1 LAEHRF
7 PKPAVAGSI
16 PSAPV
21 FDRWPKSLSEPTLG
35 QYSDS
40 DFVRMRRLIMSSNDA
55 ISSRSFWSE
64 LLMSE
69 IYKRNQGRMVRQVT
83 CLAIWVV
90 SFLAAWRFYETF
102 LAEATFAEGSNP
114 WIGTSVKLGVPA
126 AMFFSGLWFG
136 YRLVNWPKFADFLIS
151 VEAELNKVSW
161 PTWPELY
168 RASIVVMF
176 TIFFLVV
183 LLFSYDLLWAWIF
196 QSLKIA

>member
-1 LAEHRF
+1 MA
-7 PKPAVAGSI
+7 
-16 PSAPV
+16 
-21 FDRWPKSLSEPTLG
+21 
-35 QYSDS
+35 
-40 DFVRMRRLIMSSNDA
+40 SNDA
-55 ISSRSFWSE
+55 ITSRSFWSE
-64 LLMSE
+64 LLMSD

-102 LAEATFAEGSNP
+102 LKEATFDEGSNP
-114 WIGTSVKLGVPA
+114 WIGTSIRLGIPA
-126 AMFFSGLWFG
+126 IMFFIGLWGAF
-136 YRLVNWPKFADFLIS
+136 RLVNWPKFADFLIS

-161 PTWPELY
+161 PSWPELY

-196 QSLKIA
+196 QALKIA

>member
-1 LAEHRF
+1 L
-7 PKPAVAGSI
+7 
-16 PSAPV
+16 
-21 FDRWPKSLSEPTLG
+21 LSGVSSEWL
-35 QYSDS
+35 
-40 DFVRMRRLIMSSNDA
+40 RLIRRANMSSNDA
-55 ISSRSFWSE
+55 ISSRSLWSE

-102 LAEATFAEGSNP
+102 LAEATFAEGANP
-114 WIGTSVKLGVPA
+114 WVGTAVKLGVPA
-126 AMFFSGLWFG
+126 AMFLAGVWFG